1 MGTKVTNAILKQI
14 TSQLRKV
21 ELDLGELEFGQTV
34 DWIADNLPSLPLDD
48 CTYAATIVR
57 MIKRGELELV
67 DPDGTRITEHGRS
80 VLQQK
85 LINGVGAH

>member
-1 MGTKVTNAILKQI
+1 MSTKITNPILKQI
-14 TSQLRKV
+14 IAQLRKA
-21 ELDLGELEFGQTV
+21 ELELGELEFGQTV

-67 DPDGTRITEHGRS
+67 DPDGTRITDHGKR
-80 VLQQK
+80 VLQAK
-85 LINGVGAH
+85 LIGGVGAH